1 MRGPVARASR
11 ILIVAVATASCGSS
25 TGSDGTGTNPTP
37 PTPPAPTPTLV
48 SLTVAGGGA
57 GTGSGQVT
65 SNVGGIACTVTNGV
79 ASGTCSATYS
89 SGQVVQLQVA
99 AGTLTGWAGDCTGA
113 STCQVTMSA
122 NRQVTA
128 AFLAVAAPI
137 LRTQDRRSPSSSPIV
152 FSKPSSST
160 IRSRMAAAALSRRAV
175 SNANPDSWVQ
185 LAIVGGSTLRATI
198 TATGLMPYSEDEIE
212 VRRQRNGIGAGRDVP
227 SR

>member
-1 MRGPVARASR
+1 MRGPVARALR

-137 LRTQDRRSPSSSPIV
+137 LVLKTTKPVIVADRIQQTIIV
-152 FSKPSSST
+152 DYSIQNGGGGTLTP
-160 IRSRMAAAALSRRAV
+160 AV

-198 TATGLMPYSEDEIE
+198 TATGLMPY
-212 VRRQRNGIGAGRDVP
+212 RRTRR
-227 SR
+227 STSST